1 MNKRSVGSKYE
12 DIAAGYLENNGVRIT
27 ERNYRNRYGE
37 IDLIGRAEG
46 YFIFFEVK
54 YRKDGTAGDPIEAV
68 DHRKQY
74 RISRVAD
81 HFRIYKK
88 LKDSDNVRFDVI
100 AIRGNEIEWYKN
112 AFFYIP
118 AR

>member
-1 MNKRSVGSKYE
+1 MNKRRIGSKYE
-12 DIAAGYLENNGVRIT
+12 DIAACFLKNEGVMIID
-27 ERNYRNRYGE
+27 RNYRNRYGE
-37 IDLIGRAEG
+37 IDIVGRKDG

-54 YRKDGTAGDPIEAV
+54 YRKDEAAGNPAEAV
-68 DHRKQY
+68 DVRKQY

-81 HFRIYKK
+81 HFRIYRK

-100 AIRGNEIEWYKN
+100 SIMGSRIEWYKN
-112 AFFYIP
+112 AFDYIP